1 MRETY
6 YVCVYR
12 YEDVKLRF
20 IKETEI
26 KSGDYNCGITDCSS
40 GFWVNEDYEFT
51 KLGDNK
57 YWIPPSN
64 ILVIKKKT
72 REVL

>member
-12 YEDVKLRF
+12 FEDKELRF

-26 KSGDYNCGITDCSS
+26 QTIYDLDIGK
-40 GFWVNEDYEFT
+40 GFWVNEDFEYT
-51 KLGDNK
+51 KLSDNVF
-57 YWIPPSN
+57 WIPTSQV
-64 ILVIKKKT
+64 LCVKKKT
-72 REVL
+72 REIL